1 MMPKKFTVKHLNML
15 LSDLSAKYNVQVDRY
30 GLGVIADNTQL
41 TQTYLYE
48 RIYQKCKKADED
60 VLLNL
65 KPGYIDSLAENLGFN
80 NFDHFVSSKSPDIH
94 ESLLAMEGKY
104 YSYLRMNNKQQG
116 YILQSPVEISHHI
129 IEKKMIFLLKGP
141 KRQYTGELS
150 FAEGAMTALIRGDG
164 GKMFFHIYKL
174 GKTTAPDV
182 IQGTFA
188 GTSMGN
194 DPIAGRCVLV
204 KQSGD
209 NELINEKFSITDLNN
224 SSEENYKALAR
235 YFKDFEDNN
244 VSINHPTSYSIEDL
258 H

>member
-1 MMPKKFTVKHLNML
+1 MANNYNVGQIKTL
-15 LSDLSAKYNVQVDRY
+15 LIDLTAKY
-30 GLGVIADNTQL
+30 GLLADHHGLSSVWYDCGLNIGER
-41 TQTYLYE
+41 YLYE
-48 RIYQKCKKADED
+48 VWQKCEKSESEE
-60 VLLNL
+60 
-65 KPGYIDSLAENLGFN
+65 ISLAQHNIELLVNHLGYN

-116 YILQSPVEISHHI
+116 YILQSPVEINHNV
-129 IEKKMIFLLKGP
+129 IEKRMAFLLNGP

-209 NELINEKFSITDLNN
+209 DELSNLKFSIADLNN

-244 VSINHPTSYSIEDL
+244 ISINHPTSYGIEDL
-258 H
+258 Y